1 MAQEEFL
8 LKWNDHHV
16 SFFNIVEELC
26 RSEQLCDI
34 TLACGS
40 QVVLC
45 SLILLW
51 SCVDL
56 NSLVFGEYGIFDLLI
71 LLFISPSIY

>member
-26 RSEQLCDI
+26 RTEQLCDV
-34 TLACGS
+34 TLACGG
-40 QVVLC
+40 QVGYICIGQSSYVTLH
-45 SLILLW
+45 LP
-51 SCVDL
+51 VA
-56 NSLVFGEYGIFDLLI
+56 VR
-71 LLFISPSIY
+71 